1 VPFDR
6 NPITESLILTMEH
19 KIVAAPRSRVQRP
32 VELPSAFAHL
42 QPFTGW
48 SLATETERNTR
59 RHEASMDEIQAFIDA
74 MLADVDAIV
83 AYLDAFGETLPPEAR
98 ALMDMLMSLAEVAP
112 VVECYR
118 QQAVIDGY
126 DPRRFVADENF
137 VLKPAL

>member
-1 VPFDR
+1 
-6 NPITESLILTMEH
+6 MEH
-19 KIVAAPRSRVQRP
+19 KIVAAPRTRVSRP
-32 VELPSAFAHL
+32 VELPAAFVHL
-42 QPFTGW
+42 QPFAAW

-59 RHEASMDEIQAFIDA
+59 RHAASMEEITAFVEA

-83 AYLDAFGETLPPEAR
+83 EYLDAFGETMPEEGR
-98 ALMDMLMSLAEVAP
+98 SLMQMLMSLAEVAP
-112 VVECYR
+112 VVECYH